1 MPLRALA
8 GVFRFL
14 VPQPAR
20 AALAAGLVL
29 PVVVCADDHWS
40 GSLRNKIQVDNRYS
54 LDGRFFGESWGQ
66 LYYDN
71 EDLDLHAALDG
82 MGRLSDL
89 QNDSR
94 AKLYQAYVRKDFKSL
109 DSSLRLGRLQRTDNL
124 GFYYLDGGDY
134 RYSHGGLSVNFY
146 VGRPGRID
154 HVLSVHGDSLYG
166 GDVAQRLELHWD
178 HAWSPVTVDILELRA
193 GYQRFKY
200 RQAVDRFN
208 LGFTATGRLGGGNGL
223 PYEGTASGT
232 YRTDRGALENV
243 WMSGQL
249 DLTGKIRLRSSY
261 EEYRPRNPFP
271 TFRER
276 FYTSLALGHQTL
288 LKSSFHIKPSDDFGY
303 YFGGQRATRGR
314 GDDGYG
320 VFGGASVKPLPGA
333 SVSGEVNYLELGKDR
348 ATSFYLSGA
357 YSPGA
362 RWRVHVNTALRFENK
377 QLYGENRA
385 VGGELE
391 VQYMFRNDLIF
402 SAAGS
407 HIWNTRINDEYLGA
421 VQMIYYFDNFK
432 PKPL

>member
-1 MPLRALA
+1 MGALLA
-8 GVFRFL
+8 C
-14 VPQPAR
+14 
-20 AALAAGLVL
+20 ALLPSPVL
-29 PVVVCADDHWS
+29 GDDHWS
-40 GSLRNKIQVDNRYS
+40 GSLRNKVQVDNRYS

-66 LYYDN
+66 FFYDN
-71 EDLDLHAALDG
+71 DDLDLHAAVDG

-94 AKLYQAYVRKDFKSL
+94 GKLYQAYVRKDVRDWGSAFK
-109 DSSLRLGRLQRTDNL
+109 LGRFQRTDNL

-134 RYSHGGLSVNFY
+134 RYSHGGLSVNLY
-146 VGRPGRID
+146 GGRPGRID
-154 HVLSVHGDSLYG
+154 HTLSVSGDYLFG
-166 GDVAQRLELHWD
+166 GDLAQRLDLHWD
-178 HAWSPVTVDILELRA
+178 HPWSPVTVDTLELRA

-208 LGFTATGRLGGGNGL
+208 LGFTATGRLGGANGW

-249 DLTGKIRLRSSY
+249 DLTKKIRLRTSY

-288 LKSSFHIKPSDDFGY
+288 LKSSFHVKPSDDFGY

-320 VFGGASVKPLPGA
+320 VFGGGSVTPLPGA
-333 SVSGEVNYLELGKDR
+333 SVSGEVNYLELGKDQ
-348 ATSFYLSGA
+348 ATSFYLSSA

-362 RWRVHVNTALRFENK
+362 RWRVQVNTALRFENK
-377 QLYGENRA
+377 QLYGQNRA
-385 VGGELE
+385 IGGELE
-391 VQYMFRNDLIF
+391 VQYMYRNDLIF

-407 HIWNTRINDEYLGA
+407 HIWNTRINDEYLA
-421 VQMIYYFDNFK
+421 ALQMIYYFDNFK